1 MLSKT
6 ILLAAGSAALALSAQ
21 AADPAA
27 ASAAEDI
34 PAARVHPERW
44 PEVAFPTVLT
54 EAGEARVQ
62 AILARMTLEQK
73 VGQIIQAD
81 IASVTPEDVRR
92 YRLGSVLNG
101 GNSGPGGDD
110 LAPAQD

>member
-1 MLSKT
+1 MGFMLSKT

-34 PAARVHPERW
+34 PAARIDPERW

-81 IASVTPEDVRR
+81 IKLWP
-92 YRLGSVLNG
+92 
-101 GNSGPGGDD
+101 P
-110 LAPAQD
+110 Q

>member
-27 ASAAEDI
+27 ASAPEDI
-34 PAARVHPERW
+34 AAARVHPERW

-54 EAGEARVQ
+54 EAGEAQR
-62 AILARMTLEQK
+62 ALLDRIART
-73 VGQIIQAD
+73 D
-81 IASVTPEDVRR
+81 
-92 YRLGSVLNG
+92 
-101 GNSGPGGDD
+101 
-110 LAPAQD
+110 